1 MDKWL
6 KTYINKTI
14 LNSHLLDWWKT
25 WGYCCWEEWWRR
37 RKWKYKGGLITES
50 LEKYFSLERDFIR
63 EGWWWWKLTC
73 TAFHLRPLEIACL
86 HLIFLR
92 CVYAKARRRLQLSKD
107 PLLEAGPV
115 LYIMLLVTLQRQLLS
130 LFPSCP
136 VFSSLPSSYS
146 CTGGLCPSCTPGD
159 CPLDLP
165 CPEVLPSTSLQSKP
179 MFNSSGEGKA
189 LRSCPVPF

>member
-6 KTYINKTI
+6 KTYINNTI

-25 WGYCCWEEWWRR
+25 WGYSCWEEWWRR
-37 RKWKYKGGLITES
+37 RKWKYKGGLITKS
-50 LEKYFSLERDFIR
+50 LEKYFSLEKDFIR

-115 LYIMLLVTLQRQLLS
+115 LYIMLLVTLRGNSCLS
-130 LFPSCP
+130 FHHVLFSAPYPPRTHVGVVYAPP
-136 VFSSLPSSYS
+136 VHLE
-146 CTGGLCPSCTPGD
+146 T
-159 CPLDLP
+159 
-165 CPEVLPSTSLQSKP
+165 
-179 MFNSSGEGKA
+179 
-189 LRSCPVPF
+189 VP